1 MPWYWYWYRT
11 MILTLAVVLGLGLC
25 LVRHGPGVLSRITG
39 LPLRAA
45 WLAPVA
51 LALQIPLLR
60 APFCPVAEV
69 TLPQVLFLLSHLLL
83 LAFVCRNRRITGVR
97 LVGVGVLCNLLVIL
111 ANGGFMPITPETL
124 VRINPGA
131 SLEQC
136 TIGYHYGFSKD
147 VILVQENTRLWF
159 LSDALVLPAPF
170 PWPTAFS
177 LGDLILGAGIVWLL
191 QGSRAGPVPSKA
203 ALERFSSAA
212 SGVHGPASRGRQNQ
226 DAKER
231 TERRF
236 VR

>member
-1 MPWYWYWYRT
+1 MPWYWCRN
-11 MILTLAVVLGLGLC
+11 MILALAVVLGLGLS
-25 LVRHGPGVLSRITG
+25 LARHGPGVLSRITG
-39 LPLRAA
+39 LPLHAA

-51 LALQIPLLR
+51 LALQVPLLR

-69 TLPQVLFLLSHLLL
+69 TLPQGLFLLSQLFL
-83 LAFVCRNRRITGVR
+83 LAFVWHNRRLAGIR

-111 ANGGFMPITPETL
+111 ANGGFMPISPETL

-147 VILVQENTRLWF
+147 VILVQESTRLWL

-191 QGSRAGPVPSKA
+191 QGARPGPAPSGA
-203 ALERFSSAA
+203 ALEHISSAV
-212 SGVHGPASRGRQNQ
+212 SGVHGSARRGSQNQ

-231 TERRF
+231 IERRF

>member
-1 MPWYWYWYRT
+1 
-11 MILTLAVVLGLGLC
+11 MILALAVVLGLGLC
-25 LVRHGPGVLSRITG
+25 LVRHGPGALSRITS
-39 LPLRAA
+39 LPLCAA

-69 TLPQVLFLLSHLLL
+69 TLPQVLFLLSHLFL
-83 LAFVCRNRRITGVR
+83 LAFVWLNRRITGVR

-111 ANGGFMPITPETL
+111 ANGGLMPITPETL

-147 VILVQENTRLWF
+147 VILVQENTRLWL

-191 QGSRAGPVPSKA
+191 HGSRTGPVPEA
-203 ALERFSSAA
+203 ALDRLSSAA
-212 SGVHGPASRGRQNQ
+212 SGVHGPATRGRQNQ

>member
-1 MPWYWYWYRT
+1 
-11 MILTLAVVLGLGLC
+11 MILALAVILGLGLS
-25 LVRHGPGVLSRITG
+25 LARHGPEAISRIAG

-51 LALQIPLLR
+51 LALQVPLLR

-69 TLPQVLFLLSHLLL
+69 PLQQTLFLLSHLFL
-83 LAFVCRNRRITGVR
+83 LAFVWLNRRLSGVW
-97 LVGVGVLCNLLVIL
+97 LVGVGVLSNLLVIL

-124 VRINPGA
+124 VRINPGV

-191 QGSRAGPVPSKA
+191 GGARSGDAPSGA
-203 ALERFSSAA
+203 VLERFSSVA
-212 SGVHGPASRGRQNQ
+212 SGAHGPTTQGSQHQ
-226 DAKER
+226 DARER

-236 VR
+236 AR